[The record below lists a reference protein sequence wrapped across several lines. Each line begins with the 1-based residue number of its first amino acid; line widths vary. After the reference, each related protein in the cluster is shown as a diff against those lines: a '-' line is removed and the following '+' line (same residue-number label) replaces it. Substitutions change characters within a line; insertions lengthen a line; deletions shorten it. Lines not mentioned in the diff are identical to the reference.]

1 MGEEGKKNL
10 IFAIITLAILLSTMS
25 VPQPAWCKA
34 SGGQPGAFLSWGAGA
49 RSLGMG
55 KAFVS
60 IADDASATYWNPA
73 GLAQIDRKEITAL
86 HAILWSDTIYDFIS
100 YVHPIT
106 GIGTVGGSL
115 TRLHSGKF
123 DGRDEYNIPTHEFSD
138 SQTALGVSY
147 GKQIV
152 DVLALGASI
161 KYVTH
166 NLDDHKNGNL
176 TIDIGAMY
184 KAPLFEHLQAGLN
197 LRNLIGI
204 RTGEHTEDKL
214 PLSFRVGF
222 NYKLLRD
229 RLALVVDL
237 EKTGAPLSYH
247 FGAEYWAF
255 NYLAVRLGMDPE
267 EFTLGFG
274 IRYRDYGLDYAFASH
289 DLGGSHRLSASWR
302 FGASITSASE
312 TMALEYYKEAVA
324 AYEKGLYQR
333 AVEKLTSSLSLD
345 PKNIEAKNKLVKLER
360 VAKIIPK
367 EAEETKRAKL
377 IKQAVLSYLDGDIKL
392 TLNTLRY
399 LSSMEPEDREVDR
412 LLKTIARVEGVELV
426 EEITPG
432 MSLVDQKLYNALN
445 YFYEGKYDMTIREA
459 QDVLRL
465 EPNNALAYKRI
476 GSAFFA
482 MGQREK
488 AKDAWKKSLEM
499 NPTDKSLK
507 EFLDRWEEKGYPED
521 RELEYLEELE
531 KGGGELPR
539 EKK

>member
-1 MGEEGKKNL
+1 MGKQEKKYSL
-10 IFAIITLAILLSTMS
+10 IFAIITFS
-25 VPQPAWCKA
+25 VLFYSMPQVAWCKA

-73 GLAQIDRKEITAL
+73 GLAQIDRKEVTAL
-86 HAILWSDTIYDFIS
+86 HAILWADTIYDFIS

-106 GIGTVGGSL
+106 GIGTVGGSI
-115 TRLHSGKF
+115 TRLYSGKF
-123 DGRDEYNIPTHEFSD
+123 DGRDENNISTHEFSD
-138 SQTALGVSY
+138 SQTALGASY

-166 NLDDHKNGNL
+166 NLDDHKNGNF
-176 TIDIGAMY
+176 TIDIGGMY
-184 KAPLFEHLQAGLN
+184 KSPMVEHLQVGLN
-197 LRNLIGI
+197 LRNLIGM
-204 RTGEHTEDKL
+204 RTGAHTEDKL
-214 PLSFRVGF
+214 PLTLRFGF

-229 RLALVVDL
+229 RLVLVVDL
-237 EKTGAPLSYH
+237 EKSKAPLSYH

-255 NYLAVRLGMDPE
+255 QYLAVRLGMDPE

-274 IRYRDYGLDYAFASH
+274 IRYRDYGLDYAFATH
-289 DLGGSHRLSASWR
+289 DLGGSHRLSASWK
-302 FGASITSASE
+302 FGPSITAASE
-312 TMALEYYKEAVA
+312 TMALEHYKEAVA
-324 AYEKGLYQR
+324 AYERGLYQR
-333 AVEKLTSSLSLD
+333 AVEKLIRSLTLD
-345 PKNIEAKNKLVKLER
+345 PKNIEAKSKLVKLER

-367 EAEETKRAKL
+367 EVKETKRAKL
-377 IKQAVLSYLDGDIKL
+377 IKQAVLSYLDGNIKF
-392 TLNTLRY
+392 TLNALRY
-399 LSSMEPEDREVDR
+399 LLSVEPEDREVDR
-412 LLKTIARVEGVELV
+412 LLKTIARVEDVDLV

-459 QDVLRL
+459 QDVLSL

-488 AKDAWKKSLEM
+488 AKQAWNRSLQM
-499 NPTDKSLK
+499 NPADKTLK
-507 EFLDRWEEKGYPED
+507 EFLDKWEEKGYPED

-531 KGGGELPR
+531 KREWKFPG

>member
-1 MGEEGKKNL
+1 MGEQRKKYNL
-10 IFAIITLAILLSTMS
+10 IFAIITFSVLLYSM
-25 VPQPAWCKA
+25 PQVAWCKA

-86 HAILWSDTIYDFIS
+86 HAILWADTMYDFIS

-106 GIGTVGGSL
+106 GMGTVGGSI
-115 TRLHSGKF
+115 TRLYSGKF
-123 DGRDEYNIPTHEFSD
+123 DGRDENNIPTHEFSD
-138 SQTALGVSY
+138 SQTALGASY

-166 NLDDHKNGNL
+166 NLDDHKNGNF
-176 TIDIGAMY
+176 TFDIGAMY
-184 KAPLFEHLQAGLN
+184 KSPMVEHLQVGLN
-197 LRNLIGI
+197 LRNLIGM
-204 RTGEHTEDKL
+204 RTGAPTEDKL
-214 PLSFRVGF
+214 PLTLRFGF

-229 RLALVVDL
+229 KLVLVVDL
-237 EKTGAPLSYH
+237 EKSKAPLSYH

-255 NYLAVRLGMDPE
+255 QYLAVRLGMDPE

-274 IRYRDYGLDYAFASH
+274 IRYRDYGLDYAFATH
-289 DLGGSHRLSASWR
+289 DLGGSHRLSASWK
-302 FGASITSASE
+302 FGPSITAASE
-312 TMALEYYKEAVA
+312 TMALEHYKEAVA
-324 AYEKGLYQR
+324 AYERGLYQR
-333 AVEKLTSSLSLD
+333 AVEKLIRTLTLD
-345 PKNIEAKNKLVKLER
+345 PKNIEAKSKLVKLER
-360 VAKIIPK
+360 VAKIIPREVK
-367 EAEETKRAKL
+367 ETKRAKL
-377 IKQAVLSYLDGDIKL
+377 IKQAVLSYLDGNIKF
-392 TLNTLRY
+392 TLNALRY
-399 LSSMEPEDREVDR
+399 LLSIEPEDREVDR
-412 LLKTIARVEGVELV
+412 LLKTIARVEKVDLV

-459 QDVLRL
+459 HDVLSL

-488 AKDAWKKSLEM
+488 AKQAWNRSLQM
-499 NPTDKSLK
+499 NPADKSLR

-531 KGGGELPR
+531 KREWEFPG

>member
-1 MGEEGKKNL
+1 MGEQGKKYNS
-10 IFAIITLAILLSTMS
+10 IFAIITFSVLLYSM
-25 VPQPAWCKA
+25 PQVAWCKA

-86 HAILWSDTIYDFIS
+86 HAILWADTMYDFIS

-106 GIGTVGGSL
+106 GMGTVGGSI
-115 TRLHSGKF
+115 TRLYSGKF
-123 DGRDEYNIPTHEFSD
+123 DGRDENNISTHEFSD
-138 SQTALGVSY
+138 SQTALGASY

-166 NLDDHKNGNL
+166 NLDDHKNGNF
-176 TIDIGAMY
+176 TFDIGAMY
-184 KAPLFEHLQAGLN
+184 KSPMVEHLQVGLN
-197 LRNLIGI
+197 LRNLMGL
-204 RTGEHTEDKL
+204 RTGADTEDKL
-214 PLSFRVGF
+214 PLTLRFGF

-229 RLALVVDL
+229 KLALVIDL
-237 EKTGAPLSYH
+237 EKSRAPLSYH
-247 FGAEYWAF
+247 FGTEYWAF
-255 NYLAVRLGMDPE
+255 QYLAVRFGIDPE

-274 IRYRDYGLDYAFASH
+274 IRYRDYGLDYAFATH
-289 DLGGSHRLSASWR
+289 DMGGSHRLSASWK
-302 FGASITSASE
+302 FGPSITAASE
-312 TMALEYYKEAVA
+312 TMALEHYKEAVA
-324 AYEKGLYQR
+324 AYERGLYQR
-333 AVEKLTSSLSLD
+333 AVEKLIRSLSLD
-345 PKNIEAKNKLVKLER
+345 PKNIEAKSKLVKLER
-360 VAKIIPK
+360 VAKIIPREVK
-367 EAEETKRAKL
+367 ETKRAKL

-392 TLNTLRY
+392 TLNALRY
-399 LSSMEPEDREVDR
+399 LLSVEPEDREVDR
-412 LLKTIARVEGVELV
+412 LLKTIARVEGVDLV

-459 QDVLRL
+459 HDVLKL

-488 AKDAWKKSLEM
+488 AKQAWNRSLQM
-499 NPTDKSLK
+499 NPADKTLK

-531 KGGGELPR
+531 KREWEFPG

>member
-1 MGEEGKKNL
+1 MGEQGKKYNL
-10 IFAIITLAILLSTMS
+10 IFAIITFSVLLYSM
-25 VPQPAWCKA
+25 PQVAWCKA

-86 HAILWSDTIYDFIS
+86 HAILWADTMYDFIS

-106 GIGTVGGSL
+106 GMGTVGGSI
-115 TRLHSGKF
+115 TRLYSGKF
-123 DGRDEYNIPTHEFSD
+123 DGRDENNISTHEFSD
-138 SQTALGVSY
+138 SQTALGASY

-166 NLDDHKNGNL
+166 NLDDHKNGNF
-176 TIDIGAMY
+176 TFDIGAMY
-184 KAPLFEHLQAGLN
+184 KSPMVEHLQVGLN
-197 LRNLIGI
+197 LRNLMGL
-204 RTGEHTEDKL
+204 RTGADTEDKL
-214 PLSFRVGF
+214 PLTLRFGF

-229 RLALVVDL
+229 KLALVIDL
-237 EKTGAPLSYH
+237 EKSRAPLSYH
-247 FGAEYWAF
+247 FGTEYWAF
-255 NYLAVRLGMDPE
+255 QYLAVRFGIDPE

-274 IRYRDYGLDYAFASH
+274 IRYRDYGLDYAFATH
-289 DLGGSHRLSASWR
+289 DLGGSHRLSASWK
-302 FGASITSASE
+302 FGPSITAASE
-312 TMALEYYKEAVA
+312 TMALEHYKEAVA
-324 AYEKGLYQR
+324 AYERGLYQR
-333 AVEKLTSSLSLD
+333 AVEKLIRSLSLD
-345 PKNIEAKNKLVKLER
+345 PKNIEAKSKLVKLER
-360 VAKIIPK
+360 VAKIIPREVK
-367 EAEETKRAKL
+367 ETKRAKL

-392 TLNTLRY
+392 TLNALRY
-399 LSSMEPEDREVDR
+399 LLSVEPEDREVDR
-412 LLKTIARVEGVELV
+412 LLKTIARVEGVDLV

-459 QDVLRL
+459 HDVLKL

-488 AKDAWKKSLEM
+488 AKQAWNRSLQM
-499 NPTDKSLK
+499 NPADKTLK

-531 KGGGELPR
+531 KREWEFPG

>member
-1 MGEEGKKNL
+1 MGGQRKKYNL
-10 IFAIITLAILLSTMS
+10 IFVIITLSVLLFSM
-25 VPQPAWCKA
+25 PQVAWCKA

-86 HAILWSDTIYDFIS
+86 HAILWADTIYDFIS

-106 GIGTVGGSL
+106 GMGTVGGSI
-115 TRLHSGKF
+115 TRLYSGKF
-123 DGRDEYNIPTHEFSD
+123 DGRDENNIPTHEFSN
-138 SQTALGVSY
+138 SQTALGASY

-166 NLDDHKNGNL
+166 SLDDHKNGNF
-176 TIDIGAMY
+176 TFDIGGMY
-184 KAPLFEHLQAGLN
+184 KSPMVEHLQVGLN
-197 LRNLIGI
+197 LRNLMGLRIGAD
-204 RTGEHTEDKL
+204 TEDKL
-214 PLSFRVGF
+214 PLTLRFGF

-237 EKTGAPLSYH
+237 EKSKTPLSYH

-255 NYLAVRLGMDPE
+255 QYLAVRLGMDPE
-267 EFTLGFG
+267 EFPLGFG
-274 IRYRDYGLDYAFASH
+274 IRYRDYGLDYAFATH
-289 DLGGSHRLSASWR
+289 DLGGSHRLSASWK
-302 FGASITSASE
+302 FGPSITAASE
-312 TMALEYYKEAVA
+312 TMALEHYKEAVA
-324 AYEKGLYQR
+324 AYERGLYQR
-333 AVEKLTSSLSLD
+333 AVEKLIRSLSLD
-345 PKNIEAKNKLVKLER
+345 PKNIEAKSKLVKLER

-367 EAEETKRAKL
+367 EVKETKRAKF

-392 TLNTLRY
+392 TINTLRY
-399 LSSMEPEDREVDR
+399 LLSMEPEDKEVDR
-412 LLKTIARVEGVELV
+412 LLKTIVRVEDVELL
-426 EEITPG
+426 EKITPG

-459 QDVLRL
+459 QDVLKL

-488 AKDAWKKSLEM
+488 AKQAWKRSLQM
-499 NPTDKSLK
+499 NPADKSLK
-507 EFLDRWEEKGYPED
+507 EFLDRWEEEGYPED

-531 KGGGELPR
+531 KRGWEP
-539 EKK
+539 

>member
-1 MGEEGKKNL
+1 MGGQRKKYSL
-10 IFAIITLAILLSTMS
+10 IFAIITFSVLLYSM
-25 VPQPAWCKA
+25 PQVAWCKA

-86 HAILWSDTIYDFIS
+86 HAILWADTMYDFIS

-106 GIGTVGGSL
+106 GMGTVGGSI
-115 TRLHSGKF
+115 TRLYSGKF
-123 DGRDEYNIPTHEFSD
+123 DGRDENNISTHEFSD
-138 SQTALGVSY
+138 SQTALGASY

-166 NLDDHKNGNL
+166 NLDEHKNGNF
-176 TIDIGAMY
+176 TFDIGAMY
-184 KAPLFEHLQAGLN
+184 KSPMVEHLQVGLN
-197 LRNLIGI
+197 LRNLMGL
-204 RTGEHTEDKL
+204 RTGADTEDKL
-214 PLSFRVGF
+214 PLTLRFGF

-229 RLALVVDL
+229 KLALVIDL
-237 EKTGAPLSYH
+237 EKSRAPLSYH
-247 FGAEYWAF
+247 FGTEYWAF
-255 NYLAVRLGMDPE
+255 QYLAVRFGIDPE

-274 IRYRDYGLDYAFASH
+274 IRYRDYGLDYAFATH
-289 DLGGSHRLSASWR
+289 DLGGSHRLSASWK
-302 FGASITSASE
+302 FGPSITAASE
-312 TMALEYYKEAVA
+312 TMALEHYKEAVA
-324 AYEKGLYQR
+324 AYERGLYQR
-333 AVEKLTSSLSLD
+333 AVEKLIRTLTLD
-345 PKNIEAKNKLVKLER
+345 PKNIEAKSKLVKLER
-360 VAKIIPK
+360 VAKIIPREVK
-367 EAEETKRAKL
+367 ETKRAKL
-377 IKQAVLSYLDGDIKL
+377 IKQAVLSYLDGNIKF
-392 TLNTLRY
+392 TLNALRY
-399 LSSMEPEDREVDR
+399 LLSIEPEDREVDR
-412 LLKTIARVEGVELV
+412 LLKTIARVEKVDLV

-459 QDVLRL
+459 HDVLSL

-482 MGQREK
+482 MGLREK
-488 AKDAWKKSLEM
+488 AKQAWNRSLQM
-499 NPTDKSLK
+499 NPADKTLRD
-507 EFLDRWEEKGYPED
+507 FLDRWEEKGYPED

-531 KGGGELPR
+531 KREWEFPGG
-539 EKK
+539 KK

>member
-1 MGEEGKKNL
+1 MGGQRKKYNL
-10 IFAIITLAILLSTMS
+10 IFVMITFSVLLYSM
-25 VPQPAWCKA
+25 PQVAWCKA

-86 HAILWSDTIYDFIS
+86 HAILWADTMYDFIS
-100 YVHPIT
+100 YVHPIA
-106 GIGTVGGSL
+106 GMGTVGGSI
-115 TRLHSGKF
+115 TRLYSGKF
-123 DGRDEYNIPTHEFSD
+123 DGRDENNIPTHEFSD
-138 SQTALGVSY
+138 SQTALGASY

-166 NLDDHKNGNL
+166 NLDDHKNGNF
-176 TIDIGAMY
+176 TFDIGAMY
-184 KAPLFEHLQAGLN
+184 KSPMVEHLQVGLN
-197 LRNLIGI
+197 LRNLMGL
-204 RTGEHTEDKL
+204 RTGADTEDKL
-214 PLSFRVGF
+214 PLTLRFGF

-229 RLALVVDL
+229 KLALVVDL
-237 EKTGAPLSYH
+237 EKSGAPLSYH
-247 FGAEYWAF
+247 FGTEYWAF
-255 NYLAVRLGMDPE
+255 QYLAVRFGIDPE

-274 IRYRDYGLDYAFASH
+274 IRYRDYGLDYAFATH
-289 DLGGSHRLSASWR
+289 DLGGSHRLSASWK
-302 FGASITSASE
+302 FGPSITAASE
-312 TMALEYYKEAVA
+312 TMALEHYKEAVA
-324 AYEKGLYQR
+324 AYERGLYQR
-333 AVEKLTSSLSLD
+333 AVEKLIRTLTLD
-345 PKNIEAKNKLVKLER
+345 PKNIEAKSKLVKLER
-360 VAKIIPK
+360 VAKIIPREVK
-367 EAEETKRAKL
+367 ETKRAKL
-377 IKQAVLSYLDGDIKL
+377 IKQAVLSYLDGNIKF
-392 TLNTLRY
+392 TLNALRY
-399 LSSMEPEDREVDR
+399 LLSMEPEDREVDR
-412 LLKTIARVEGVELV
+412 LLKTIARVEKVDLV

-459 QDVLRL
+459 HDVLSL

-488 AKDAWKKSLEM
+488 AKQAWNRSLQM
-499 NPTDKSLK
+499 NPADKTLRD
-507 EFLDRWEEKGYPED
+507 FLDRWEEEGYPED

-531 KGGGELPR
+531 KKGWKFPGG
-539 EKK
+539 KK

>member
-1 MGEEGKKNL
+1 MGQKRNKYS
-10 IFAIITLAILLSTMS
+10 LLSVIILSGVLVVSML
-25 VPQPAWCKA
+25 QMAWCKA

-86 HAILWSDTIYDFIS
+86 HAILWADTVYDFIS
-100 YVHPIT
+100 YVHPMA
-106 GIGTVGGSL
+106 GIGTVGGNII
-115 TRLHSGKF
+115 RLFSGEF
-123 DGRDEYNIPTHEFSD
+123 DGRDDNNLYTHNFSD
-138 SQTALGVSY
+138 SQTAFGLSY

-166 NLDDHKNGNL
+166 SLDSHKNGNF
-176 TIDIGAMY
+176 TMDIGAMY
-184 KAPLFEHLQAGLN
+184 RGTLVEHLQVGLN
-197 LRNLIGI
+197 LQNLIGL
-204 RTGEHTEDKL
+204 RTGEDTQDKL
-214 PLSFRVGF
+214 PLTLRFGF
-222 NYKLLRD
+222 NYKLFRD

-237 EKTGAPLSYH
+237 EKSRAPFSYH

-274 IRYRDYGLDYAFASH
+274 IRYRDYGFDYAFATH
-289 DLGGSHRLSASWR
+289 DLGGSHRLSASWK
-302 FGASITSASE
+302 FGPSITAASE

-324 AYEKGLYQR
+324 AYEKGIYQR
-333 AVEKLTSSLSLD
+333 AVEKLNTSLSLD
-345 PKNIEAKNKLVKLER
+345 PKNVEAKDKLVKLER
-360 VAKIIPK
+360 VAKIVPK
-367 EAEETKRAKL
+367 EVEETKRAKL
-377 IKQAVLSYLDGDIKL
+377 IKQSVLSYLDGDIKL
-392 TLNTLRY
+392 ALNTLRY
-399 LSSMEPEDREVDR
+399 LLSLEPEDREVSR
-412 LLKTIARVEGVELV
+412 LLQTIARAEGVELV

-482 MGQREK
+482 MGQKDK
-488 AKDAWKKSLEM
+488 ARDAWRRSLEI
-499 NPTDKSLK
+499 NPSDKTLK
-507 EFLDRWEEKGYPED
+507 EFLDKLEEKGYPPD

-531 KGGGELPR
+531 KRGGELPK

>member
-1 MGEEGKKNL
+1 MGKQEKKYNL
-10 IFAIITLAILLSTMS
+10 IFAIITFSVLLFSM
-25 VPQPAWCKA
+25 PQVAWCKA

-86 HAILWSDTIYDFIS
+86 HAILWADTIYDFIS

-106 GIGTVGGSL
+106 GIGTVGGSI
-115 TRLHSGKF
+115 TRLYSGKF
-123 DGRDEYNIPTHEFSD
+123 DGRDENNIPTHEFSD
-138 SQTALGVSY
+138 SQTALGASY

-166 NLDDHKNGNL
+166 NLDDHKNGNF
-176 TIDIGAMY
+176 TIDVGAMY
-184 KAPLFEHLQAGLN
+184 KSPMVEHLQVGIN
-197 LRNLIGI
+197 LRNLIGM
-204 RTGEHTEDKL
+204 RTGERTEDKL
-214 PLSFRVGF
+214 PLTLRFGF
-222 NYKLLRD
+222 NYRLLRD
-229 RLALVVDL
+229 KLALGVDL
-237 EKTGAPLSYH
+237 EKSRAPLSYH

-255 NYLAVRLGMDPE
+255 EYLAVRLGMDPE

-274 IRYRDYGLDYAFASH
+274 IRYRDYGLDYAFATH

-302 FGASITSASE
+302 FGTSITADSE
-312 TMALEYYKEAVA
+312 TVALEYYKEAVA
-324 AYEKGLYQR
+324 AYESGLYQR
-333 AVEKLTSSLSLD
+333 AVEKLIRSLSFD
-345 PKNIEAKNKLVKLER
+345 PKNIEAKSKLVKLER

-367 EAEETKRAKL
+367 EVEGTKRAKL

-392 TLNTLRY
+392 TINALRY
-399 LSSMEPEDREVDR
+399 LSSMEPEDRKVDR

-426 EEITPG
+426 EEIIPG

-459 QDVLRL
+459 EDVLKL

-488 AKDAWKKSLEM
+488 AKRAWKRSLEI
-499 NPTDKSLK
+499 NPADKSLT
-507 EFLDRWEEKGYPED
+507 EFLDRWEEEGYRED
-521 RELEYLEELE
+521 RELEYLKELE
-531 KGGGELPR
+531 KREGELPG

>member
-1 MGEEGKKNL
+1 MGGQRKKYNL
-10 IFAIITLAILLSTMS
+10 IFVMITFNVLLYSM
-25 VPQPAWCKA
+25 PQVAWGKA

-86 HAILWSDTIYDFIS
+86 HAILWADTMYDFIS

-106 GIGTVGGSL
+106 GMGTVGGSI
-115 TRLHSGKF
+115 TRLYSGKF
-123 DGRDEYNIPTHEFSD
+123 DGRDENNISTHEFSD
-138 SQTALGVSY
+138 SQTALGASY

-166 NLDDHKNGNL
+166 NLDDHKNGNF
-176 TIDIGAMY
+176 TFDIGAMY
-184 KAPLFEHLQAGLN
+184 KSPMVEHLQVGLN
-197 LRNLIGI
+197 LRNLMGL
-204 RTGEHTEDKL
+204 RTGADTEDKL
-214 PLSFRVGF
+214 PLTLRFGF

-229 RLALVVDL
+229 KLALVIDL
-237 EKTGAPLSYH
+237 EKSKAPLSYH
-247 FGAEYWAF
+247 FGTEYWAF
-255 NYLAVRLGMDPE
+255 QYLAVRFGIDPE

-274 IRYRDYGLDYAFASH
+274 IRYRDYGLDYAFATH
-289 DLGGSHRLSASWR
+289 DLGGSHRLSASWK
-302 FGASITSASE
+302 FGPSITAASE
-312 TMALEYYKEAVA
+312 TMALEHYKEAVA
-324 AYEKGLYQR
+324 AYERGLYQR
-333 AVEKLTSSLSLD
+333 AVEKLIRSLSLD
-345 PKNIEAKNKLVKLER
+345 PKNIEAKSKLVKLER
-360 VAKIIPK
+360 VAKIIPREVK
-367 EAEETKRAKL
+367 ETKRAKL

-392 TLNTLRY
+392 TLNALRY
-399 LSSMEPEDREVDR
+399 LLSIEPEDREVDR
-412 LLKTIARVEGVELV
+412 LLKTIARVEKVSLV

-432 MSLVDQKLYNALN
+432 MSLVDQKLYDALN

-459 QDVLRL
+459 HDVLKL

-482 MGQREK
+482 MGQRDK
-488 AKDAWKKSLEM
+488 AKQAWNRSLQM
-499 NPTDKSLK
+499 NPADKTLRD
-507 EFLDRWEEKGYPED
+507 FLDRWEEKGYPED

-531 KGGGELPR
+531 KKGWEFPG

>member
-1 MGEEGKKNL
+1 MGGQRKKYNL
-10 IFAIITLAILLSTMS
+10 IFVMITFSVLLYSM
-25 VPQPAWCKA
+25 PQVAWCKA

-73 GLAQIDRKEITAL
+73 GLAQIDRKEVTAL
-86 HAILWSDTIYDFIS
+86 HAILWADTMYDFIS

-106 GIGTVGGSL
+106 GMGTVGGSI
-115 TRLHSGKF
+115 TRLYSGKF
-123 DGRDEYNIPTHEFSD
+123 DGRDENNISTHEFSD
-138 SQTALGVSY
+138 SQTALGASY

-166 NLDDHKNGNL
+166 NLDDHKNGNF
-176 TIDIGAMY
+176 TFDIGAMY
-184 KAPLFEHLQAGLN
+184 KSPMVEHLQVGLN
-197 LRNLIGI
+197 LRNLMGL
-204 RTGEHTEDKL
+204 RTGADTEDKL
-214 PLSFRVGF
+214 PLTLRFGF

-229 RLALVVDL
+229 KLALVVDL
-237 EKTGAPLSYH
+237 EKSRAPLSYH
-247 FGAEYWAF
+247 FGTEYWAF
-255 NYLAVRLGMDPE
+255 QYLAVRFGIDPE

-274 IRYRDYGLDYAFASH
+274 IRYRDYGLDYAFATH
-289 DLGGSHRLSASWR
+289 DLGGSHRLSASWK
-302 FGASITSASE
+302 FGPSITAASE
-312 TMALEYYKEAVA
+312 TMALEHYKEAVA
-324 AYEKGLYQR
+324 AYERGLYQR
-333 AVEKLTSSLSLD
+333 AVEKLIRTLTLD
-345 PKNIEAKNKLVKLER
+345 PKNIEAKSKLVKLER
-360 VAKIIPK
+360 VAKIIPREVK
-367 EAEETKRAKL
+367 ETKRAKL
-377 IKQAVLSYLDGDIKL
+377 IKQAVLSYLDGNIKF
-392 TLNTLRY
+392 TLNALRY
-399 LSSMEPEDREVDR
+399 LLSMEPEDREVDR
-412 LLKTIARVEGVELV
+412 LLKTIARVEDVDLV

-459 QDVLRL
+459 HDVLSL

-488 AKDAWKKSLEM
+488 AKQAWNRSLQM
-499 NPTDKSLK
+499 NPADKTLRD
-507 EFLDRWEEKGYPED
+507 FLDRWEEEGYPED

-531 KGGGELPR
+531 KREWEFPGG
-539 EKK
+539 KK

>member
-1 MGEEGKKNL
+1 MGKQEKKYSL
-10 IFAIITLAILLSTMS
+10 IFAIITFSVLLYSM
-25 VPQPAWCKA
+25 PQVALCKA

-86 HAILWSDTIYDFIS
+86 HAILWADTMYDFIS

-106 GIGTVGGSL
+106 GMGTVGGSI
-115 TRLHSGKF
+115 TRLYSGKF
-123 DGRDEYNIPTHEFSD
+123 DGRDENNISTHEFSD
-138 SQTALGVSY
+138 SQTALGASY

-166 NLDDHKNGNL
+166 NLDDHKNGNF
-176 TIDIGAMY
+176 TFDIGAMY
-184 KAPLFEHLQAGLN
+184 KSPMVEHLQVGLN
-197 LRNLIGI
+197 LRNLMGL
-204 RTGEHTEDKL
+204 RTGADTEDKL
-214 PLSFRVGF
+214 PLTLRFGF

-229 RLALVVDL
+229 KLALVIDL
-237 EKTGAPLSYH
+237 EKSKAPLSYH
-247 FGAEYWAF
+247 FGTEYWAF
-255 NYLAVRLGMDPE
+255 QYLAVRFGIDPE

-274 IRYRDYGLDYAFASH
+274 IRYRDYGLDYAFATH
-289 DLGGSHRLSASWR
+289 DLGGSHRLSASWK
-302 FGASITSASE
+302 FGPSITAASE
-312 TMALEYYKEAVA
+312 TMALEHYKEAVA
-324 AYEKGLYQR
+324 AYERGLYQR
-333 AVEKLTSSLSLD
+333 AVEKLIRTLTLD
-345 PKNIEAKNKLVKLER
+345 PKNIEAKSKLVKLER
-360 VAKIIPK
+360 VAKIIPREVK
-367 EAEETKRAKL
+367 ETKRAKL
-377 IKQAVLSYLDGDIKL
+377 IKQAVLSYLDGNIKF
-392 TLNTLRY
+392 TLNALRY
-399 LSSMEPEDREVDR
+399 LLSIEPEDREVDR
-412 LLKTIARVEGVELV
+412 LLKTIARVEKVDLV

-459 QDVLRL
+459 HDVLSL

-488 AKDAWKKSLEM
+488 AKQAWNRSLQM
-499 NPTDKSLK
+499 NPADKTLRD
-507 EFLDRWEEKGYPED
+507 FLDRWEEKGYPED

-531 KGGGELPR
+531 KREWEFPGG
-539 EKK
+539 KK

>member
-1 MGEEGKKNL
+1 MGEQRKKYNL
-10 IFAIITLAILLSTMS
+10 IFAIITFSVLLYSM
-25 VPQPAWCKA
+25 PQVAWCKA

-86 HAILWSDTIYDFIS
+86 HAILWADTMYDFIS

-106 GIGTVGGSL
+106 GMGTVGGSI
-115 TRLHSGKF
+115 TRLYSGKF
-123 DGRDEYNIPTHEFSD
+123 DGRDENNISTHEFSD
-138 SQTALGVSY
+138 SQTALGASY

-166 NLDDHKNGNL
+166 NLDDHKNGNF
-176 TIDIGAMY
+176 TFDIGAMY
-184 KAPLFEHLQAGLN
+184 KSPMVEHLQVGLN
-197 LRNLIGI
+197 LRNLMGL
-204 RTGEHTEDKL
+204 RTGADTEDKL
-214 PLSFRVGF
+214 PLTLRFGF

-229 RLALVVDL
+229 KLALVVDL
-237 EKTGAPLSYH
+237 EKSKAPLSYH
-247 FGAEYWAF
+247 FGTEYWAF
-255 NYLAVRLGMDPE
+255 QYLAVRFGIDPE

-274 IRYRDYGLDYAFASH
+274 IRYRDYGLDYAFATH
-289 DLGGSHRLSASWR
+289 DLGGSHRLSASWK
-302 FGASITSASE
+302 FGPSITAASE
-312 TMALEYYKEAVA
+312 TMALEHYKEAVA
-324 AYEKGLYQR
+324 AYERGLYQR
-333 AVEKLTSSLSLD
+333 AVEKLIRSLTLD
-345 PKNIEAKNKLVKLER
+345 PKNIEAKSKLVKLER
-360 VAKIIPK
+360 VAKIIPREVK
-367 EAEETKRAKL
+367 ETKRAKL

-392 TLNTLRY
+392 TLNALRY
-399 LSSMEPEDREVDR
+399 LLSVEPEDREVDR
-412 LLKTIARVEGVELV
+412 LLKTIARVEKVDLV

-459 QDVLRL
+459 HDVLKL

-488 AKDAWKKSLEM
+488 AKQAWNRSLQM
-499 NPTDKSLK
+499 NPADKTLR

-531 KGGGELPR
+531 KREWEFPG

>member
-1 MGEEGKKNL
+1 MGGQGKKYNL
-10 IFAIITLAILLSTMS
+10 IFAIITFSVLLYSM
-25 VPQPAWCKA
+25 PQVAWCKA

-86 HAILWSDTIYDFIS
+86 HAILWADTMYDFIS

-106 GIGTVGGSL
+106 GMGTVGGSI
-115 TRLHSGKF
+115 TRLYSGKF
-123 DGRDEYNIPTHEFSD
+123 DGRDENNISTHEFSD
-138 SQTALGVSY
+138 SQTALGASY

-166 NLDDHKNGNL
+166 NLDDHKNGNF
-176 TIDIGAMY
+176 TFDIGAMY
-184 KAPLFEHLQAGLN
+184 KSPMVEHLQVGLN
-197 LRNLIGI
+197 LRNLMGL
-204 RTGEHTEDKL
+204 RTGADTEDKL
-214 PLSFRVGF
+214 PLTLRFGF

-229 RLALVVDL
+229 KLALVIDL
-237 EKTGAPLSYH
+237 EKSRAPLSYH
-247 FGAEYWAF
+247 FGTEYWAF
-255 NYLAVRLGMDPE
+255 QYLAVRFGIDPE

-274 IRYRDYGLDYAFASH
+274 IRYRDYGLDYAFATH
-289 DLGGSHRLSASWR
+289 DLGGSHRLSASWK
-302 FGASITSASE
+302 FGPSITAASE
-312 TMALEYYKEAVA
+312 TMALEHYKEAVA
-324 AYEKGLYQR
+324 AYERGLYQR
-333 AVEKLTSSLSLD
+333 AVEKLIRSLTLD
-345 PKNIEAKNKLVKLER
+345 PKNIEAKSKLVKLER
-360 VAKIIPK
+360 VAKIIPREEK
-367 EAEETKRAKL
+367 ETKRAKL
-377 IKQAVLSYLDGDIKL
+377 IKQAVLSYLDGNIKF
-392 TLNTLRY
+392 TLNALRY
-399 LSSMEPEDREVDR
+399 LLSVEPEDREVDR
-412 LLKTIARVEGVELV
+412 LLKTIARVEDVDLV

-459 QDVLRL
+459 HDVLSL

-488 AKDAWKKSLEM
+488 AKQAWNRSLQM
-499 NPTDKSLK
+499 NPADKTLRD
-507 EFLDRWEEKGYPED
+507 FLDRWEEKGYPED

-531 KGGGELPR
+531 KKGWEFPG

>member
-1 MGEEGKKNL
+1 MGGQRKKYSL
-10 IFAIITLAILLSTMS
+10 IFAIVTFSVLLYSM
-25 VPQPAWCKA
+25 PQVAWCKA

-86 HAILWSDTIYDFIS
+86 HAILWADTMYDFIS
-100 YVHPIT
+100 YVHPIA
-106 GIGTVGGSL
+106 GMGTVGGSI
-115 TRLHSGKF
+115 TRLYSGKF
-123 DGRDEYNIPTHEFSD
+123 DGRDENNISTHEFSD
-138 SQTALGVSY
+138 SQTALGASY

-166 NLDDHKNGNL
+166 NLDDHKNGNF
-176 TIDIGAMY
+176 TFDIGAMY
-184 KAPLFEHLQAGLN
+184 KSPMVEHLQVGLN
-197 LRNLIGI
+197 LRNLIGM
-204 RTGEHTEDKL
+204 RTGAPTEDKL
-214 PLSFRVGF
+214 PLTLRFGF

-229 RLALVVDL
+229 KLALVVDL
-237 EKTGAPLSYH
+237 EKSKAPLSYH

-255 NYLAVRLGMDPE
+255 QYLAVRLGMDPE

-274 IRYRDYGLDYAFASH
+274 IRYRDYGLDYAFATH
-289 DLGGSHRLSASWR
+289 DLGGSHRLSASWK
-302 FGASITSASE
+302 FGPSITAASE
-312 TMALEYYKEAVA
+312 TMALEHYKEAVA
-324 AYEKGLYQR
+324 AYERGLYQR
-333 AVEKLTSSLSLD
+333 AVEKLIRTLTLD
-345 PKNIEAKNKLVKLER
+345 PKNIEAKSKLVKLER
-360 VAKIIPK
+360 VAKIIPREVK
-367 EAEETKRAKL
+367 ETKRAKL
-377 IKQAVLSYLDGDIKL
+377 IKQAVLSYLDGNIKF
-392 TLNTLRY
+392 TLNALRY
-399 LSSMEPEDREVDR
+399 LLSVEPEDREVDR
-412 LLKTIARVEGVELV
+412 LLKTIARVEKVDLV

-459 QDVLRL
+459 HDVLSL

-488 AKDAWKKSLEM
+488 AKQAWNRSLQM
-499 NPTDKSLK
+499 NPADKTLRD
-507 EFLDRWEEKGYPED
+507 FLDRWEEKGYPED

-531 KGGGELPR
+531 KKGWKFPG

>member
-1 MGEEGKKNL
+1 MGGQRNRYNL
-10 IFAIITLAILLSTMS
+10 IFVMITLSILISS
-25 VPQPAWCKA
+25 VSQVAWCKA

-60 IADDASATYWNPA
+60 ISDDASATYWNPA

-86 HAILWSDTIYDFIS
+86 HAILWADTIYDFIS
-100 YVHPIT
+100 YVHPVA
-106 GIGTVGGSL
+106 GVGTVGASI

-123 DGRDEYNIPTHEFSD
+123 DGRDINNEPTHEFSD
-138 SQTALGVSY
+138 SQTALGASY

-152 DVLALGASI
+152 DVLALGASV

-166 NLDDHKNGNL
+166 NLDDHKNGNF
-176 TIDIGAMY
+176 TFDIGAMY
-184 KAPLFEHLQAGLN
+184 KSPLVEHLQVGLN
-197 LRNLIGI
+197 LRNLMGL
-204 RTGEHTEDKL
+204 RTGAETEDKL
-214 PLSFRVGF
+214 PLTLRFGF

-237 EKTGAPLSYH
+237 EKSKAPLSYH
-247 FGAEYWAF
+247 FGTEYWAF
-255 NYLAVRLGMDPE
+255 QYLAVRLGMDPE

-274 IRYRDYGLDYAFASH
+274 IRYRDYGLDYAFATH
-289 DLGGSHRLSASWR
+289 DLGGSHRLSASWK
-302 FGASITSASE
+302 FGPSTTAASE
-312 TMALEYYKEAVA
+312 TMALEHYKEAVA
-324 AYEKGLYQR
+324 AYERGLYQR

-367 EAEETKRAKL
+367 EVKETKRAKL
-377 IKQAVLSYLDGDIKL
+377 INQAVISYLDGDIKL
-392 TLNTLRY
+392 TINALRY

-412 LLKTIARVEGVELV
+412 LLKTIARVEGVELR

-459 QDVLRL
+459 QDVLTL

-488 AKDAWKKSLEM
+488 AKQAWEKSLQM
-499 NPTDKSLK
+499 NPADRTLK

-521 RELEYLEELE
+521 RELEYLKELE
-531 KGGGELPR
+531 EKKWELPK

>member
-1 MGEEGKKNL
+1 MGKQEKKYSL
-10 IFAIITLAILLSTMS
+10 IFAIITFS
-25 VPQPAWCKA
+25 VLFYSMPQVAWCKA

-73 GLAQIDRKEITAL
+73 GLAQIDRKEVTAL
-86 HAILWSDTIYDFIS
+86 HAILWADTIYDFIS

-106 GIGTVGGSL
+106 GIGTVGGSI
-115 TRLHSGKF
+115 TRLYSGKF
-123 DGRDEYNIPTHEFSD
+123 DGRDENNISTHEFSD
-138 SQTALGVSY
+138 SQTALGASY

-166 NLDDHKNGNL
+166 NLDDHKNGNF
-176 TIDIGAMY
+176 TIDIGGMY
-184 KAPLFEHLQAGLN
+184 KSPMVEHLQVGLN
-197 LRNLIGI
+197 LRNLIGM
-204 RTGEHTEDKL
+204 RTGAPTEDKL
-214 PLSFRVGF
+214 PLTLRFGF

-237 EKTGAPLSYH
+237 EKSKAPLSYH

-255 NYLAVRLGMDPE
+255 QYLAVRLGMDPE

-274 IRYRDYGLDYAFASH
+274 IRYRDYGLDYAFATH
-289 DLGGSHRLSASWR
+289 DLGGSHRLSASWK
-302 FGASITSASE
+302 FGPSITAASE
-312 TMALEYYKEAVA
+312 TMALEHYKEAVA
-324 AYEKGLYQR
+324 AYERGLYQR
-333 AVEKLTSSLSLD
+333 AVEKLIRSLTLD
-345 PKNIEAKNKLVKLER
+345 PKNIEAKSKLVKLER

-367 EAEETKRAKL
+367 EVKETKRAKL
-377 IKQAVLSYLDGDIKL
+377 IKQAVLSYLDGNIKF
-392 TLNTLRY
+392 TLNALRY
-399 LSSMEPEDREVDR
+399 LLSMEPEDREVDR
-412 LLKTIARVEGVELV
+412 LLKTIARVEDVDLV

-459 QDVLRL
+459 QDVLSL

-488 AKDAWKKSLEM
+488 AKQAWNRSLQM
-499 NPTDKSLK
+499 NPADKTLK
-507 EFLDRWEEKGYPED
+507 EFLDKWEEKGYPED

-531 KGGGELPR
+531 KREWKFPG

>member
-1 MGEEGKKNL
+1 MGDKRNKYNSLFVL
-10 IFAIITLAILLSTMS
+10 ISFSMLLFS
-25 VPQPAWCKA
+25 VPQLGWGKA

-73 GLAQIDRKEITAL
+73 GLAQLDRKEITAL
-86 HAILWSDTIYDFIS
+86 HAILWADTIYDFIS
-100 YVHPIT
+100 YVHPIS

-115 TRLHSGKF
+115 TRLYSGKF
-123 DGRDEYNIPTHEFSD
+123 DGRDDGNISTHEFSD
-138 SQTALGVSY
+138 SQTAFGVSY

-152 DVLALGASI
+152 DVLALGASA

-166 NLDDHKNGNL
+166 SLDDHKNGNF

-184 KAPLFEHLQAGLN
+184 KSPLVQHLQVGLN
-197 LRNLIGI
+197 LRNIMGL
-204 RTGEHTEDKL
+204 RMGEYTEDKL
-214 PLSFRVGF
+214 PLTLRFGF
-222 NYKLLRD
+222 SYKLLRD
-229 RLALVVDL
+229 RLALVSDL
-237 EKTGAPLSYH
+237 EKSSAPFSYH

-255 NYLAVRLGMDPE
+255 EYLAVRLGMDPE

-274 IRYRDYGLDYAFASH
+274 VRYRDYGLDYAFASH

-302 FGASITSASE
+302 FGPSISAASE
-312 TMALEYYKEAVA
+312 SMALEYYKEAMA

-333 AVEKLTSSLSLD
+333 AVEKLNRSLSLD
-345 PKNIEAKNKLVKLER
+345 PKNIEAKDKLLKLER

-367 EAEETKRAKL
+367 EVEETKRAKL

-392 TLNTLRY
+392 TINALRY
-399 LSSMEPEDREVDR
+399 ISSMEPEDREVDR
-412 LLKTIARVEGVELV
+412 LLKTIARVEGVDLV

-445 YFYEGKYDMTIREA
+445 YFYEGKYDMTIKEA
-459 QDVLRL
+459 QDVLKL

-488 AKDAWKKSLEM
+488 AKQAWNRCLQI
-499 NPTDKSLK
+499 NPADKSLK

-521 RELEYLEELE
+521 KELEYLEELE
-531 KGGGELPR
+531 KRVPELPG
-539 EKK
+539 K

>member
-1 MGEEGKKNL
+1 MGEQGKKYNL
-10 IFAIITLAILLSTMS
+10 IFAIITFSVLLYSM
-25 VPQPAWCKA
+25 PQVAWCKA

-86 HAILWSDTIYDFIS
+86 HAILWADTMYDFIS

-106 GIGTVGGSL
+106 GIGTVGGSI
-115 TRLHSGKF
+115 TRLYSGKF
-123 DGRDEYNIPTHEFSD
+123 DGRDENNISTHEFSD
-138 SQTALGVSY
+138 SQTALGASY

-166 NLDDHKNGNL
+166 NLDDHKNGNF
-176 TIDIGAMY
+176 TFDIGAMY
-184 KAPLFEHLQAGLN
+184 KSPMVEHLQVGLN
-197 LRNLIGI
+197 LRNLMGL
-204 RTGEHTEDKL
+204 RTGADTEDKL
-214 PLSFRVGF
+214 PLTLRFGF

-229 RLALVVDL
+229 KLALVIDL
-237 EKTGAPLSYH
+237 EKSKAPLSYH
-247 FGAEYWAF
+247 FGTEYWAF
-255 NYLAVRLGMDPE
+255 QYLAVRFGIDPE

-274 IRYRDYGLDYAFASH
+274 IRYRDYGLDYAFATH
-289 DLGGSHRLSASWR
+289 DLGGSHRLSASWK
-302 FGASITSASE
+302 FGPSITAASE
-312 TMALEYYKEAVA
+312 TMALEHYKEAVA
-324 AYEKGLYQR
+324 AYERGLYQR
-333 AVEKLTSSLSLD
+333 AVEKLIRALSLD
-345 PKNIEAKNKLVKLER
+345 PKNIEAKSKLVKLER
-360 VAKIIPK
+360 VAKIIPREVK
-367 EAEETKRAKL
+367 ETKRAKL

-392 TLNTLRY
+392 TLNALRY
-399 LSSMEPEDREVDR
+399 LLSVEPEDREVER
-412 LLKTIARVEGVELV
+412 LLKTIARVEKVDLV

-445 YFYEGKYDMTIREA
+445 YFYEGRYDMTIREA
-459 QDVLRL
+459 HDVLKL

-488 AKDAWKKSLEM
+488 AKQAWNRSLQM
-499 NPTDKSLK
+499 NPADRTLK

-531 KGGGELPR
+531 KREWEFPG

>member
-1 MGEEGKKNL
+1 MGGQGKKYNL
-10 IFAIITLAILLSTMS
+10 IFAIITFSVLLYSM
-25 VPQPAWCKA
+25 PQVAWCKA

-86 HAILWSDTIYDFIS
+86 HAILWADTMYDFIS

-106 GIGTVGGSL
+106 GMGTVGGSI
-115 TRLHSGKF
+115 TRLYSGKF
-123 DGRDEYNIPTHEFSD
+123 DGRDENNISTHEFSD
-138 SQTALGVSY
+138 SQTALGASY

-166 NLDDHKNGNL
+166 NLDEHKNGNF
-176 TIDIGAMY
+176 TFDIGAMY
-184 KAPLFEHLQAGLN
+184 KSPMVEHLQVGLN
-197 LRNLIGI
+197 LRNLMGL
-204 RTGEHTEDKL
+204 RTGADTEDKL
-214 PLSFRVGF
+214 PLTLRFGF

-229 RLALVVDL
+229 KLALVIDL
-237 EKTGAPLSYH
+237 EKSRAPLSYH
-247 FGAEYWAF
+247 FGTEYWAF
-255 NYLAVRLGMDPE
+255 QYLAVRFGIDPE

-274 IRYRDYGLDYAFASH
+274 IRYRDYGLDYAFATH
-289 DLGGSHRLSASWR
+289 DLGGSHRLSASWK
-302 FGASITSASE
+302 FGPSITAASE
-312 TMALEYYKEAVA
+312 TMALEHYKEAVA
-324 AYEKGLYQR
+324 AYERGLYQR
-333 AVEKLTSSLSLD
+333 AVEKLIRSLTLD
-345 PKNIEAKNKLVKLER
+345 PKNIEAKSKLVKLER
-360 VAKIIPK
+360 VAKIIPREEK
-367 EAEETKRAKL
+367 ETKRAKL
-377 IKQAVLSYLDGDIKL
+377 IKQAVLSYLDGNIKF
-392 TLNTLRY
+392 TLNALRY
-399 LSSMEPEDREVDR
+399 LLSVEPEDREVDR
-412 LLKTIARVEGVELV
+412 LLKTIARVEDVDLV

-459 QDVLRL
+459 HDVLSL

-488 AKDAWKKSLEM
+488 AKQAWNRSLQM
-499 NPTDKSLK
+499 NPADKTLRD
-507 EFLDRWEEKGYPED
+507 FLDRWEEKGYPED

-531 KGGGELPR
+531 KKGWELPG

>member
-1 MGEEGKKNL
+1 MGRQRKKYSL
-10 IFAIITLAILLSTMS
+10 IFAIITLSVLLYSM
-25 VPQPAWCKA
+25 PQVAWCKA

-86 HAILWSDTIYDFIS
+86 HAILWADTIYDFIS

-106 GIGTVGGSL
+106 GIGTVGGSI
-115 TRLHSGKF
+115 TRLYSGKF
-123 DGRDEYNIPTHEFSD
+123 DGRDDKNIATHEFSD
-138 SQTALGVSY
+138 SQTALGASY

-166 NLDDHKNGNL
+166 SLDDHKNGNF
-176 TIDIGAMY
+176 TVDIGGMY
-184 KAPLFEHLQAGLN
+184 KSPMVEHLQVGLN
-197 LRNLIGI
+197 LRNLIGM
-204 RTGEHTEDKL
+204 RTGAHTEDKL
-214 PLSFRVGF
+214 PLTLRFGF

-229 RLALVVDL
+229 KLALVVDL
-237 EKTGAPLSYH
+237 EKSKAPLSYH

-255 NYLAVRLGMDPE
+255 QYLAVRLGIDPE

-274 IRYRDYGLDYAFASH
+274 VRYRDYGLDYAFATH
-289 DLGGSHRLSASWR
+289 DLGGSHRLSASWK
-302 FGASITSASE
+302 FGPSITAASE
-312 TMALEYYKEAVA
+312 TMALEHYKEAVA
-324 AYEKGLYQR
+324 AYERGLYQR
-333 AVEKLTSSLSLD
+333 AVEKLIRTLSLD
-345 PKNIEAKNKLVKLER
+345 PKNIEAKSKLAKLER
-360 VAKIIPK
+360 VVKIIPK
-367 EAEETKRAKL
+367 EVKETKRAKL

-392 TLNTLRY
+392 TLNALRY
-399 LSSMEPEDREVDR
+399 LISMEPEDREVDR
-412 LLKTIARVEGVELV
+412 LLKTIARVEGVDLV

-488 AKDAWKKSLEM
+488 AKQAWKRSLQM
-499 NPTDKSLK
+499 NPADKSLK

-531 KGGGELPR
+531 KRGRELPIKR
-539 EKK
+539 

>member
-1 MGEEGKKNL
+1 MGGQRKKYNL
-10 IFAIITLAILLSTMS
+10 IFAIITFSVLLYSM
-25 VPQPAWCKA
+25 PQVAWCKA

-86 HAILWSDTIYDFIS
+86 HAILWADTMYDFIS

-106 GIGTVGGSL
+106 GMGTVGGSI
-115 TRLHSGKF
+115 TRLYSGKF
-123 DGRDEYNIPTHEFSD
+123 DGRDENNIPTHEFSD
-138 SQTALGVSY
+138 SQTALGASY

-166 NLDDHKNGNL
+166 NLDDHKNGNF
-176 TIDIGAMY
+176 TFDIGAMY
-184 KAPLFEHLQAGLN
+184 KSPMVEHLQVGLN
-197 LRNLIGI
+197 LRNLMGL
-204 RTGEHTEDKL
+204 RTGADTEDKL
-214 PLSFRVGF
+214 PLTLRFGF

-229 RLALVVDL
+229 KLALVVDL
-237 EKTGAPLSYH
+237 EKSGAPLSYH
-247 FGAEYWAF
+247 FGTEYWAF
-255 NYLAVRLGMDPE
+255 QYLAVRFGIDPE

-274 IRYRDYGLDYAFASH
+274 IRYRDYGLDYAFATH
-289 DLGGSHRLSASWR
+289 DLGGSHRLSASWK
-302 FGASITSASE
+302 FGPSITAASE
-312 TMALEYYKEAVA
+312 TMALEHYKEAVA
-324 AYEKGLYQR
+324 AYERGLYQR
-333 AVEKLTSSLSLD
+333 AVEKLIRTLSLD
-345 PKNIEAKNKLVKLER
+345 PKNIEAKSKLVKLER
-360 VAKIIPK
+360 VAKIIPREVK
-367 EAEETKRAKL
+367 ETKRAKL

-392 TLNTLRY
+392 TLNALRY
-399 LSSMEPEDREVDR
+399 LLSVEPEDREVDR
-412 LLKTIARVEGVELV
+412 LLKTIARVEKVDLV

-459 QDVLRL
+459 HDVLSL

-488 AKDAWKKSLEM
+488 AKQAWNRSLQM
-499 NPTDKSLK
+499 NPADKTLRD
-507 EFLDRWEEKGYPED
+507 FLDRWEERGYPED

-531 KGGGELPR
+531 KREWEFPGG
-539 EKK
+539 KK

>member
-1 MGEEGKKNL
+1 MGKQGKKYNL
-10 IFAIITLAILLSTMS
+10 IFAIITFSILLYSI
-25 VPQPAWCKA
+25 PQVAWCKA

-86 HAILWSDTIYDFIS
+86 HAILWADTMYDFIS

-106 GIGTVGGSL
+106 GIGTVGGSI
-115 TRLHSGKF
+115 TRLYSGKF
-123 DGRDEYNIPTHEFSD
+123 DGRDENNISTHEFSD
-138 SQTALGVSY
+138 SQTALGASY

-166 NLDDHKNGNL
+166 NLDDHKNGNF
-176 TIDIGAMY
+176 TFDIGAMY
-184 KAPLFEHLQAGLN
+184 KSPMVEHLQVGLN
-197 LRNLIGI
+197 LRNLIGL
-204 RTGEHTEDKL
+204 RTGADTEDKL
-214 PLSFRVGF
+214 PLTLRFGF

-229 RLALVVDL
+229 KLALVIDL
-237 EKTGAPLSYH
+237 EKSKAPLSYH
-247 FGAEYWAF
+247 FGTEYWAF
-255 NYLAVRLGMDPE
+255 QYLAVRFGIDPE

-274 IRYRDYGLDYAFASH
+274 IRYRDYGLDYAFATH
-289 DLGGSHRLSASWR
+289 DLGGSHRLSASWK
-302 FGASITSASE
+302 FGPSITAASE
-312 TMALEYYKEAVA
+312 TMALEHYKEAVA
-324 AYEKGLYQR
+324 AYERGLYQR
-333 AVEKLTSSLSLD
+333 AVEKLIRTLSLD
-345 PKNIEAKNKLVKLER
+345 PRNIEAKSKLVKLER
-360 VAKIIPK
+360 VAKIIPREVK
-367 EAEETKRAKL
+367 ETKRAKL

-392 TLNTLRY
+392 TLNALRY
-399 LSSMEPEDREVDR
+399 LLSVEPEDREVER
-412 LLKTIARVEGVELV
+412 LLKTIARVEKVDLV

-459 QDVLRL
+459 HDVLKL

-488 AKDAWKKSLEM
+488 AKQAWNRSLQM
-499 NPTDKSLK
+499 NPADKTLR

-531 KGGGELPR
+531 KREWEFPG

>member
-1 MGEEGKKNL
+1 MGKQGKKYNL
-10 IFAIITLAILLSTMS
+10 IFAIITFSVLLYSM
-25 VPQPAWCKA
+25 PQVAWCKA

-86 HAILWSDTIYDFIS
+86 HAILWADTMYDFIS

-106 GIGTVGGSL
+106 GMGTVGGSI
-115 TRLHSGKF
+115 TRLYSGKF
-123 DGRDEYNIPTHEFSD
+123 DGRDENNISTHEFSD
-138 SQTALGVSY
+138 SQTALGASY

-166 NLDDHKNGNL
+166 NLDDHKNGNF
-176 TIDIGAMY
+176 TFDIGAMY
-184 KAPLFEHLQAGLN
+184 KSPMVEHLQVGLN
-197 LRNLIGI
+197 LRNLMGL
-204 RTGEHTEDKL
+204 RTGADTEDKL
-214 PLSFRVGF
+214 PLTLRFGF

-229 RLALVVDL
+229 KLALVIDL
-237 EKTGAPLSYH
+237 EKSRAPLSYH
-247 FGAEYWAF
+247 FGTEYWAF
-255 NYLAVRLGMDPE
+255 QYLAVRFGIDPE

-274 IRYRDYGLDYAFASH
+274 IRYRDYGLDYAFATH
-289 DLGGSHRLSASWR
+289 DLGGSHRLSASWK
-302 FGASITSASE
+302 FGPSITAASE
-312 TMALEYYKEAVA
+312 TMALEHYKEAVA
-324 AYEKGLYQR
+324 AYERGLYQR
-333 AVEKLTSSLSLD
+333 AVEKLIRSLSLD
-345 PKNIEAKNKLVKLER
+345 PKNIEAKSKLVKLER
-360 VAKIIPK
+360 VAKIIPREVK
-367 EAEETKRAKL
+367 ETKRAKL

-392 TLNTLRY
+392 TLNALRY
-399 LSSMEPEDREVDR
+399 LLSVEPEDREVDR
-412 LLKTIARVEGVELV
+412 LLKTIARVEGVDLV

-459 QDVLRL
+459 HDVLKL

-488 AKDAWKKSLEM
+488 AKQAWNRSLQM
-499 NPTDKSLK
+499 NPADKTLK

-531 KGGGELPR
+531 KREWEFPG

>member
-1 MGEEGKKNL
+1 MGEQGKKYNL
-10 IFAIITLAILLSTMS
+10 IFAIITFSVLLYSM
-25 VPQPAWCKA
+25 PQVAWCKA

-86 HAILWSDTIYDFIS
+86 HAILWADTMYDFIS
-100 YVHPIT
+100 YVHPIA
-106 GIGTVGGSL
+106 GIGTVGGSI
-115 TRLHSGKF
+115 TRLYSGKF
-123 DGRDEYNIPTHEFSD
+123 DGRDENNIPTHEFSD
-138 SQTALGVSY
+138 SQTALGASY

-166 NLDDHKNGNL
+166 NLDDHKNGNF
-176 TIDIGAMY
+176 TFDIGAMY
-184 KAPLFEHLQAGLN
+184 KSPMVEHLQVGLN
-197 LRNLIGI
+197 LRNLMGL
-204 RTGEHTEDKL
+204 RTGADTEDKL
-214 PLSFRVGF
+214 PLTLRFGF

-229 RLALVVDL
+229 KLALVIDL
-237 EKTGAPLSYH
+237 EKSKAPLSYH
-247 FGAEYWAF
+247 FGTEYWAF
-255 NYLAVRLGMDPE
+255 EYLAVRFGIDPE

-274 IRYRDYGLDYAFASH
+274 IRYRDYGLDYAFATH
-289 DLGGSHRLSASWR
+289 DLGGSHRLSASWK
-302 FGASITSASE
+302 FGPSITAASE
-312 TMALEYYKEAVA
+312 TMALEHYKEAVA
-324 AYEKGLYQR
+324 AYERGLYQR
-333 AVEKLTSSLSLD
+333 AVEKLIRALSLD
-345 PKNIEAKNKLVKLER
+345 PKNIEAKSKLVKLER
-360 VAKIIPK
+360 VAKIIPREVK
-367 EAEETKRAKL
+367 ETKRAKL

-392 TLNTLRY
+392 TLNALRY
-399 LSSMEPEDREVDR
+399 LLSVEPEDREVER
-412 LLKTIARVEGVELV
+412 LLKTIARVEKVDLV

-459 QDVLRL
+459 YDVLKL

-488 AKDAWKKSLEM
+488 AKQAWNRSLQM
-499 NPTDKSLK
+499 NPADKSLR

-531 KGGGELPR
+531 KREWEFPG

>member
-1 MGEEGKKNL
+1 MGGRRNRYNL
-10 IFAIITLAILLSTMS
+10 IFGMITLTTALYGI
-25 VPQPAWCKA
+25 PQVAWCKA

-73 GLAQIDRKEITAL
+73 GLAQIDRKEIAAL
-86 HAILWSDTIYDFIS
+86 HAILWADTIYDFIS
-100 YVHPIT
+100 YVHPVA
-106 GIGTVGGSL
+106 GVGTVGGSI

-123 DGRDEYNIPTHEFSD
+123 DGRDINNEPTHEFSD
-138 SQTALGVSY
+138 SQTALGASY

-166 NLDDHKNGNL
+166 SLDDHKNGNF
-176 TIDIGAMY
+176 TVDIGAMY
-184 KAPLFEHLQAGLN
+184 RSPVVEHLQAGFN
-197 LRNLIGI
+197 LRNLIGL
-204 RTGEHTEDKL
+204 RTGAETEDNL
-214 PLSFRVGF
+214 PLTLRFGF

-237 EKTGAPLSYH
+237 EKSRKPLSYH
-247 FGAEYWAF
+247 FGTEYWAF
-255 NYLAVRLGMDPE
+255 QYLAVRLGMDPE
-267 EFTLGFG
+267 EFTVGFG
-274 IRYRDYGLDYAFASH
+274 VRYRDYGLDYAFATH

-302 FGASITSASE
+302 FGPSITAASE
-312 TMALEYYKEAVA
+312 TMALEHYKEAVA
-324 AYEKGLYQR
+324 AYERGLYLR

-345 PKNIEAKNKLVKLER
+345 PKNVEAKNKLVKLER

-367 EAEETKRAKL
+367 EVKETKRAKL

-392 TLNTLRY
+392 TINALRY
-399 LSSMEPEDREVDR
+399 LSSIEPEDREVDR
-412 LLKTIARVEGVELV
+412 LLRTIARVEGVELL
-426 EEITPG
+426 EEVTPG

-459 QDVLRL
+459 QDVLTL
-465 EPNNALAYKRI
+465 EPSNALAYKRI

-488 AKDAWKKSLEM
+488 ARQAWEKSLQM
-499 NPTDKSLK
+499 NPADRSLK
-507 EFLDRWEEKGYPED
+507 EFLDTWEERGYPED
-521 RELEYLEELE
+521 RELEYLQELE
-531 KGGGELPR
+531 KKRWELPK

>member
-1 MGEEGKKNL
+1 MGRQKKRYNL
-10 IFAIITLAILLSTMS
+10 IFAMITLSILLSGIS
-25 VPQPAWCKA
+25 QIAWCKA

-60 IADDASATYWNPA
+60 VADDASATYWNPA
-73 GLAQIDRKEITAL
+73 GLAQIDRKEIAAL
-86 HAILWSDTIYDFIS
+86 HAILWADTIYDFIS

-106 GIGTVGGSL
+106 GIGTVGGSI

-123 DGRDEYNIPTHEFSD
+123 DGRDINNEPTHEFSD
-138 SQTALGVSY
+138 SQTALGASY

-166 NLDDHKNGNL
+166 NLDDHKNGNF
-176 TIDIGAMY
+176 TVDMGAMY
-184 KAPLFEHLQAGLN
+184 KSPMVEHLQAGFN
-197 LRNLIGI
+197 LRNLIGLK
-204 RTGEHTEDKL
+204 TGAETEDKL
-214 PLSFRVGF
+214 PLTLRFGF

-237 EKTGAPLSYH
+237 EKSKAPLSYH
-247 FGAEYWAF
+247 FGGEYWAF
-255 NYLAVRLGMDPE
+255 QYLAVRLGMDPE
-267 EFTLGFG
+267 EFTVGFG
-274 IRYRDYGLDYAFASH
+274 IRYRDYGLDYAFATH
-289 DLGGSHRLSASWR
+289 ELGGSHRLSASWR
-302 FGASITSASE
+302 FGPSITAASE
-312 TMALEYYKEAVA
+312 TMALEHYKEAVA
-324 AYEKGLYQR
+324 AYERGLYQR

-367 EAEETKRAKL
+367 EVKETKRAKL

-392 TLNTLRY
+392 TINALRY

-412 LLKTIARVEGVELV
+412 LLKTIARVEGVELL
-426 EEITPG
+426 EEVTPG

-459 QDVLRL
+459 QDVLTL

-488 AKDAWKKSLEM
+488 AREAWEKSLQM
-499 NPTDKSLK
+499 NPADRSLK
-507 EFLDRWEEKGYPED
+507 EFLDTWQEKGYPED
-521 RELEYLEELE
+521 RELEYLQELE
-531 KGGGELPR
+531 KKKWELPK

>member
-1 MGEEGKKNL
+1 MGGQRKKYNL
-10 IFAIITLAILLSTMS
+10 IFAIISLSVLLFSM
-25 VPQPAWCKA
+25 PQVAWCKA

-73 GLAQIDRKEITAL
+73 GLAQIDRKEVTAL
-86 HAILWSDTIYDFIS
+86 HAILWADTIYDFIS

-106 GIGTVGGSL
+106 GIGTVGGSI
-115 TRLHSGKF
+115 TRLYSGKF
-123 DGRDEYNIPTHEFSD
+123 DGRDDKNIATHEFSD
-138 SQTALGVSY
+138 SQTALGASY

-166 NLDDHKNGNL
+166 SLDDHKNGNF
-176 TIDIGAMY
+176 TVDIGGMY
-184 KAPLFEHLQAGLN
+184 KSPMVEHLQAGIN
-197 LRNLIGI
+197 LRNLIGL
-204 RTGEHTEDKL
+204 RTGAHTEDKL
-214 PLSFRVGF
+214 PLTLRFGF

-237 EKTGAPLSYH
+237 EKSKAPLSYH
-247 FGAEYWAF
+247 FGTEYWAF
-255 NYLAVRLGMDPE
+255 QYLAVRLGIDPE

-274 IRYRDYGLDYAFASH
+274 VRYRDYGLDYAFATH
-289 DLGGSHRLSASWR
+289 DLGGSHRLSASWK
-302 FGASITSASE
+302 FGPSITAASE
-312 TMALEYYKEAVA
+312 TMALEHYKEAVA
-324 AYEKGLYQR
+324 AYERGLYQR
-333 AVEKLTSSLSLD
+333 AVEKLIRTLSLD
-345 PKNIEAKNKLVKLER
+345 PKNIEAKSKLAKLER

-367 EAEETKRAKL
+367 EVKETKRAKL

-392 TLNTLRY
+392 TLNALRY
-399 LSSMEPEDREVDR
+399 LLSVEPEDREVDR
-412 LLKTIARVEGVELV
+412 LLKTIARVEKVDLV

-459 QDVLRL
+459 HDVLRL

-488 AKDAWKKSLEM
+488 AKQAWKTSLQI
-499 NPTDKSLK
+499 NPADKSLK

-531 KGGGELPR
+531 KRGKELPIKR
-539 EKK
+539 

>member
-1 MGEEGKKNL
+1 MGGQRKKYNL
-10 IFAIITLAILLSTMS
+10 IFAMITLSILLSSITQ
-25 VPQPAWCKA
+25 VAWCKA

-86 HAILWSDTIYDFIS
+86 HAILWADTMYDFIS

-106 GIGTVGGSL
+106 GMGTVGGSI
-115 TRLHSGKF
+115 TRLYSGKF
-123 DGRDEYNIPTHEFSD
+123 DGRDENNIPTHEFSD
-138 SQTALGVSY
+138 SQTALGASY

-166 NLDDHKNGNL
+166 NLDDHKNGNF
-176 TIDIGAMY
+176 TFDIGAMY
-184 KAPLFEHLQAGLN
+184 KSPMVEHLQVGLN
-197 LRNLIGI
+197 LRNLMGL
-204 RTGEHTEDKL
+204 RTGADTEDKL
-214 PLSFRVGF
+214 PLTLRFGF

-229 RLALVVDL
+229 KLALVVDL
-237 EKTGAPLSYH
+237 EKSRAPLSYH
-247 FGAEYWAF
+247 FGTEYWAF
-255 NYLAVRLGMDPE
+255 QYLAVRFGIDPE

-274 IRYRDYGLDYAFASH
+274 IRYRDYGLDYAFATH
-289 DLGGSHRLSASWR
+289 DLGGSHRLSASWK
-302 FGASITSASE
+302 FGPSITAASE
-312 TMALEYYKEAVA
+312 TMALEHYKEAVA
-324 AYEKGLYQR
+324 AYERGLYQR
-333 AVEKLTSSLSLD
+333 AVEKLIRTLTLD
-345 PKNIEAKNKLVKLER
+345 PKNIEAKSKLVKLER
-360 VAKIIPK
+360 VAKIIPREVK
-367 EAEETKRAKL
+367 ETKRAKL
-377 IKQAVLSYLDGDIKL
+377 IKQAVLSYLDGNIKF
-392 TLNTLRY
+392 TLNALRY
-399 LSSMEPEDREVDR
+399 LLSMEPEDREVDR
-412 LLKTIARVEGVELV
+412 LLKTIARVEDVDLV

-459 QDVLRL
+459 HDVLSL

-488 AKDAWKKSLEM
+488 AKQAWNRSLQM
-499 NPTDKSLK
+499 NPADKTLRD
-507 EFLDRWEEKGYPED
+507 FLDRWEEEGYPED

-531 KGGGELPR
+531 KREWEFPGG
-539 EKK
+539 KK

>member
-1 MGEEGKKNL
+1 MGQWRKRHNL
-10 IFAIITLAILLSTMS
+10 ILAMITLSLLLCNMAQ
-25 VPQPAWCKA
+25 VAWAKA

-86 HAILWSDTIYDFIS
+86 HAILWADTIYDFIS
-100 YVHPIT
+100 YVHPIS

-123 DGRDEYNIPTHEFSD
+123 DGRDDNNEPTHEFSD
-138 SQTALGVSY
+138 SQTAFGASC

-166 NLDDHKNGNL
+166 SLDDHKNGNF
-176 TIDIGAMY
+176 TVDIGAMY
-184 KAPLFEHLQAGLN
+184 KSPLVEHLQAGFT
-197 LRNLIGI
+197 LRNLMGL
-204 RTGEHTEDKL
+204 RTGAHTEDKL
-214 PLSFRVGF
+214 PLTLRFGF

-237 EKTGAPLSYH
+237 EKSKAPFIYH

-255 NYLAVRLGMDPE
+255 DYLAARLGIDPE

-274 IRYRDYGLDYAFASH
+274 IRYRDYGLDYAFATH

-302 FGASITSASE
+302 FGPSITAASE
-312 TMALEYYKEAVA
+312 TMALEHYKEAVA
-324 AYEKGLYQR
+324 AYERGLYQR
-333 AVEKLTSSLSLD
+333 AVEKLNRSLSLD
-345 PKNIEAKNKLVKLER
+345 PKNIEAKSKLVKLER

-367 EAEETKRAKL
+367 EVRETKRAKL
-377 IKQAVLSYLDGDIKL
+377 IQQAVLSYLDGDIKL
-392 TLNTLRY
+392 TINALRY
-399 LSSMEPEDREVDR
+399 ISSMEPEDREVDR
-412 LLKTIARVEGVELV
+412 LLRTIARVEGVDLA

-432 MSLVDQKLYNALN
+432 MSLIDQKLYNALN
-445 YFYEGKYDMTIREA
+445 YFYDGKYDMTIREA
-459 QDVLRL
+459 QDVLKL

-488 AKDAWKKSLEM
+488 AKEAWNRSLQI
-499 NPTDKSLK
+499 NPADKSLK

-531 KGGGELPR
+531 KRGPELPG

>member
-1 MGEEGKKNL
+1 MGGQGKKYNL
-10 IFAIITLAILLSTMS
+10 IFAIITFSVLLYSM
-25 VPQPAWCKA
+25 PQVAWCKA

-86 HAILWSDTIYDFIS
+86 HAILWADTMYDFIS

-106 GIGTVGGSL
+106 GIGTVGGSI
-115 TRLHSGKF
+115 TRLYSGKF
-123 DGRDEYNIPTHEFSD
+123 DGRDENNIPTHEFSD
-138 SQTALGVSY
+138 SQTALGASY
-147 GKQIV
+147 GKQVV

-166 NLDDHKNGNL
+166 NLDDHKNGNF
-176 TIDIGAMY
+176 TIDIGGMY
-184 KAPLFEHLQAGLN
+184 KSPMVEHLQVGLN
-197 LRNLIGI
+197 LRNLIGM
-204 RTGEHTEDKL
+204 RTGAPTEDKL
-214 PLSFRVGF
+214 PLTLRFGF

-229 RLALVVDL
+229 KLALVVDL
-237 EKTGAPLSYH
+237 EKSKAPLSYH

-255 NYLAVRLGMDPE
+255 QYLAVRLGMDPE

-274 IRYRDYGLDYAFASH
+274 IRYRDYGLDYAFATH
-289 DLGGSHRLSASWR
+289 DLGGSHRLSASWK
-302 FGASITSASE
+302 FGPSITAASE
-312 TMALEYYKEAVA
+312 TMALEHYKEAVA
-324 AYEKGLYQR
+324 AYERGLYQR
-333 AVEKLTSSLSLD
+333 AVEKLIRALSLD
-345 PKNIEAKNKLVKLER
+345 PKNIEAKSKLVKLER
-360 VAKIIPK
+360 VAKIIPREVK
-367 EAEETKRAKL
+367 ETKRAKL

-392 TLNTLRY
+392 TLNALRY
-399 LSSMEPEDREVDR
+399 LLSVEPEDREVDR
-412 LLKTIARVEGVELV
+412 LLKTIARVEKVDLV

-459 QDVLRL
+459 HDVLKL

-488 AKDAWKKSLEM
+488 AKQAWNRSLQM
-499 NPTDKSLK
+499 NPADKTLRD
-507 EFLDRWEEKGYPED
+507 FLDRWEERGYPED

-531 KGGGELPR
+531 KREWEFPG

>member
-1 MGEEGKKNL
+1 MGQCRKRRNL
-10 IFAIITLAILLSTMS
+10 IFMVFAVSLL
-25 VPQPAWCKA
+25 VCNIAQVAWAKA

-73 GLAQIDRKEITAL
+73 GLAQIDRKEVTAL
-86 HAILWSDTIYDFIS
+86 HAILWADTIYDFIS
-100 YVHPIT
+100 YVHPIS

-115 TRLHSGKF
+115 TRLYSGKF
-123 DGRDEYNIPTHEFSD
+123 EGRDDYNNPTHEFSD
-138 SQTALGVSY
+138 SQTAFGASY

-152 DVLALGASI
+152 DVLALGASV

-166 NLDDHKNGNL
+166 SLDDHKNGNL

-184 KAPLFEHLQAGLN
+184 KSPLVEHLQAGFN
-197 LRNLIGI
+197 LRNLMGL
-204 RTGEHTEDKL
+204 RTGATTEDRL
-214 PLSFRVGF
+214 PLTLRFGF
-222 NYKLLRD
+222 SYKLLRD
-229 RLALVVDL
+229 RLALGVDL
-237 EKTGAPLSYH
+237 EKSRTPLCYH
-247 FGAEYWAF
+247 FGVEYWAF
-255 NYLAVRLGMDPE
+255 DYLAARLGIDPE

-274 IRYRDYGLDYAFASH
+274 VRYRDYGLDYAFATH

-302 FGASITSASE
+302 FGPSITAASE
-312 TMALEYYKEAVA
+312 TMALEYYKEATA

-333 AVEKLTSSLSLD
+333 AVEKLNSSLSLD
-345 PKNIEAKNKLVKLER
+345 PKNIEAKGKLMKLER
-360 VAKIIPK
+360 VAKIIPR
-367 EAEETKRAKL
+367 EVEETKRAKL
-377 IKQAVLSYLDGDIKL
+377 IRQAVLSYLDGDVKL
-392 TLNTLRY
+392 TINALSY
-399 LSSMEPEDREVDR
+399 ISSMEPEDREVDR
-412 LLKTIARVEGVELV
+412 LLKTIARVERVDLIEG
-426 EEITPG
+426 ITPG

-459 QDVLRL
+459 QDVLKL

-488 AKDAWKKSLEM
+488 AKEAWSKSLEM
-499 NPTDKSLK
+499 NPADKSLK
-507 EFLDRWEEKGYPED
+507 EFLDKWEEKGYPED
-521 RELEYLEELE
+521 RELEYLRDLE
-531 KGGGELPR
+531 KRGFELPK

>member
-1 MGEEGKKNL
+1 MGGRRNRYNL
-10 IFAIITLAILLSTMS
+10 IFGMITLTTALYGI
-25 VPQPAWCKA
+25 PQVAWCKA

-73 GLAQIDRKEITAL
+73 GLAQIDRKEIAAL
-86 HAILWSDTIYDFIS
+86 HAILWADTIYDFIS
-100 YVHPIT
+100 YVHPVA
-106 GIGTVGGSL
+106 GVGTVGGSI

-123 DGRDEYNIPTHEFSD
+123 DGRDINNEPTHEFSD
-138 SQTALGVSY
+138 SQTALGASY

-166 NLDDHKNGNL
+166 NLDDHKNGNF
-176 TIDIGAMY
+176 TVDIGAMY
-184 KAPLFEHLQAGLN
+184 RSPVVEHLQAGFN
-197 LRNLIGI
+197 LRNLIGL
-204 RTGEHTEDKL
+204 RTGAETEDNL
-214 PLSFRVGF
+214 PLTLRFGF

-237 EKTGAPLSYH
+237 EKSRKPLSYH
-247 FGAEYWAF
+247 FGTEYWAF
-255 NYLAVRLGMDPE
+255 QYLAVRLGMDPE
-267 EFTLGFG
+267 EFTVGFG
-274 IRYRDYGLDYAFASH
+274 VRYRDYGLDYAFATH

-302 FGASITSASE
+302 FGPSITAASE
-312 TMALEYYKEAVA
+312 TMALEHYKEAVA
-324 AYEKGLYQR
+324 AYERGLYLR

-345 PKNIEAKNKLVKLER
+345 PKNVEAKNKLVKLER

-367 EAEETKRAKL
+367 EVKETKRAKL

-392 TLNTLRY
+392 TINALRY
-399 LSSMEPEDREVDR
+399 LSSIEPEDREVDR
-412 LLKTIARVEGVELV
+412 LLRTIARVEGVELL
-426 EEITPG
+426 EEVTPG

-459 QDVLRL
+459 QDVLTL
-465 EPNNALAYKRI
+465 EPSNALAYKRI

-488 AKDAWKKSLEM
+488 ARQAWEKSLQM
-499 NPTDKSLK
+499 NPADRSLK
-507 EFLDRWEEKGYPED
+507 EFLDTWEERGYPED
-521 RELEYLEELE
+521 RELEYLQELE
-531 KGGGELPR
+531 KKRWELPK

>member
-1 MGEEGKKNL
+1 MGKQEKKYSL
-10 IFAIITLAILLSTMS
+10 IFAITTLGILLYSI
-25 VPQPAWCKA
+25 PQVAWCKA

-86 HAILWSDTIYDFIS
+86 HAILWADTMYDFIS

-106 GIGTVGGSL
+106 GIGTVGGSI
-115 TRLHSGKF
+115 TRLYSGKF
-123 DGRDEYNIPTHEFSD
+123 DGRDENNISTHEFSD
-138 SQTALGVSY
+138 SQTALGASY

-166 NLDDHKNGNL
+166 NLDDHKNGNF

-184 KAPLFEHLQAGLN
+184 KSPMVEHLQVGLN
-197 LRNLIGI
+197 LRNLIGL
-204 RTGEHTEDKL
+204 RTGAHTEDKL
-214 PLSFRVGF
+214 PLTLRFGF

-237 EKTGAPLSYH
+237 EKSKAPLSYH
-247 FGAEYWAF
+247 FGTEYWAF
-255 NYLAVRLGMDPE
+255 QYLAVRFGIDPE

-274 IRYRDYGLDYAFASH
+274 IRYRDYGLDYAFATH
-289 DLGGSHRLSASWR
+289 DLGGSHRLSASWK
-302 FGASITSASE
+302 FGPSITAASE
-312 TMALEYYKEAVA
+312 TMALEHYKEAVA
-324 AYEKGLYQR
+324 AYERGLYQR
-333 AVEKLTSSLSLD
+333 AVEKLIRTLSLD
-345 PKNIEAKNKLVKLER
+345 PKNIEAKSKLVKLER

-367 EAEETKRAKL
+367 EIKETKRAKL

-392 TLNTLRY
+392 TLNALRY
-399 LSSMEPEDREVDR
+399 LISVEPEDREVDR
-412 LLKTIARVEGVELV
+412 LLKTIARVEKVELL

-432 MSLVDQKLYNALN
+432 MSLVDQKLYDALN

-459 QDVLRL
+459 HDVLKL

-488 AKDAWKKSLEM
+488 AKGAWNRSLQM
-499 NPTDKSLK
+499 NPADKSLR
-507 EFLDRWEEKGYPED
+507 EFLDRLEEKGYPED

-531 KGGGELPR
+531 KKGRELPIKR
-539 EKK
+539 

>member
-1 MGEEGKKNL
+1 MGGQGKKYNL
-10 IFAIITLAILLSTMS
+10 IFAIITFSVLLYSM
-25 VPQPAWCKA
+25 PQVAWCKA

-86 HAILWSDTIYDFIS
+86 HAILWADTMYDFIS

-106 GIGTVGGSL
+106 GMGTVGGSI
-115 TRLHSGKF
+115 TRLYSGKF
-123 DGRDEYNIPTHEFSD
+123 DGRDENNISTHEFSD
-138 SQTALGVSY
+138 SQTALGASY

-166 NLDDHKNGNL
+166 NLDDHKNGNF
-176 TIDIGAMY
+176 TFDIGAMY
-184 KAPLFEHLQAGLN
+184 KSPMVEHLQVGLN
-197 LRNLIGI
+197 LRNLMGL
-204 RTGEHTEDKL
+204 RTGADTEDKL
-214 PLSFRVGF
+214 PLTLRFGF

-229 RLALVVDL
+229 KLALVIDL
-237 EKTGAPLSYH
+237 EKSRAPLSYH
-247 FGAEYWAF
+247 FGTEYWAF
-255 NYLAVRLGMDPE
+255 QYLAVRFGIDPE

-274 IRYRDYGLDYAFASH
+274 IRYRDYGLDYAFATH
-289 DLGGSHRLSASWR
+289 DLGGSHRLSASWK
-302 FGASITSASE
+302 FGPSITAASE
-312 TMALEYYKEAVA
+312 TMALEHYKEAVA
-324 AYEKGLYQR
+324 AYERGLYQR
-333 AVEKLTSSLSLD
+333 AVEKLIRSLTLD
-345 PKNIEAKNKLVKLER
+345 PKNIEAKSKLVKLER
-360 VAKIIPK
+360 VAKIIPREEK
-367 EAEETKRAKL
+367 ETKRAKL
-377 IKQAVLSYLDGDIKL
+377 IKQAVLSYLDGNIKF
-392 TLNTLRY
+392 TLNALRY
-399 LSSMEPEDREVDR
+399 LLSVEPEDREVDR
-412 LLKTIARVEGVELV
+412 LLKTIARVEDVDLV

-459 QDVLRL
+459 HDVLSL

-488 AKDAWKKSLEM
+488 AKQAWNRSLQM
-499 NPTDKSLK
+499 NPADKTLRD
-507 EFLDRWEEKGYPED
+507 FLDRWEEKGYPED

-531 KGGGELPR
+531 KKGWELPG